1 VFHVT
6 QTSTP
11 PASTRT
17 APAAQD
23 EAPVEASGQMTH
35 REILEALSGLLLA
48 MFVAMLSSTVVTNA
62 LPRIVSDLEG
72 SQTGYTWVVVATLL
86 AMTATT
92 PIWGKLADLFSKKLL
107 VQTALVIYSAGS
119 LIAALAPSME
129 VLIGARVVQG
139 LGVGGLTA
147 LVQVVIA
154 SMVSPRERGRYSGYI
169 GAVFAVATV
178 SGPLIGG
185 VIVDSPLGWRGT
197 FFVGL
202 PIAVAAFI
210 VLQFKL
216 HLPVVKRHVDID
228 YLGATLIIGGVSIL
242 LVWVSLAG
250 NQFAW
255 LSTTTALMVGGGIL
269 VIAAA
274 LYVEARVAKDPI
286 IPLRLFKDRTT
297 SLATAASVLIGVSM
311 FGATVYLSEY
321 FQNARG
327 MSPTEAGLMSVSM
340 VGGLLVSSIVTGR
353 IISNSGVWKR
363 YLVGGMVLVV
373 VGLGLLGTIDAETPL
388 VEVGAFMALLGLG
401 LGATMQ
407 NLVLAVQNNTA
418 QADMGAASSVV
429 AFFRSLGGSIGVS
442 ALGALLSHQVA
453 QKVSDGLAA
462 MGVPAGHSTGSIPD
476 LDSLPAPVRELY
488 ETSFGSATGH
498 LFLVAAPFAF
508 LAFVCIL
515 FIREVPLRTTL
526 DTEPQ
531 EVGGSA
537 VAEAD
542 SQTAAETAR
551 AADAEGA
558 EVTDHADPEHGAHVG
573 RPVVEVTGA
582 HVAEG
587 GKHAGTPQ
595 DEGVPTTASPR

>member
-1 VFHVT
+1 VT
-6 QTSTP
+6 HTSTP
-11 PASTRT
+11 SATPDVPT
-17 APAAQD
+17 
-23 EAPVEASGQMTH
+23 VEAAGQMSH
-35 REILEALSGLLLA
+35 REVLEALSGLLLA

-62 LPRIVSDLEG
+62 LPRIVSDLHG

-107 VQTALVIYSAGS
+107 VQSALVIYSVGS
-119 LIAALAPSME
+119 LIAALAPNME

-178 SGPLIGG
+178 SGPLVGG
-185 VIVDSPLGWRGT
+185 LIVDSPLGWRGT
-197 FFVGL
+197 FFIGL

-210 VLQFKL
+210 VLQAKL
-216 HLPVVKRHVDID
+216 HLPVVKRPVQID
-228 YLGATLIIGGVSIL
+228 YLGATLIAGGVSVL
-242 LVWVSLAG
+242 LIWVTLAGQQFDWVSATS
-250 NQFAW
+250 A
-255 LSTTTALMVGGGIL
+255 ALIVGGL
-269 VIAAA
+269 VLIAAA
-274 LYVEARVAKDPI
+274 LYVEAKVAVEPI

-327 MSPTEAGLMSVSM
+327 MTPTEAGLMSICM

-353 IISNSGVWKR
+353 IITDTGLWKR

-373 VGLGLLGTIDAETPL
+373 VGLTLLGTIDEATPL
-388 VEVGAFMALLGLG
+388 VEVGGFMAVLGLG

-429 AFFRSLGGSIGVS
+429 AFFRSMGGSIGVS
-442 ALGALLSHQVA
+442 ALGAVLSHQVT
-453 QKVSDGLAA
+453 QKVTEGLAA
-462 MGVPAGHSTGSIPD
+462 LGINAGHSSGSIPD
-476 LDSLPAPVRELY
+476 LDQLPAPVRALY
-488 ETSFGSATGH
+488 ESAFGEATGH
-498 LFLVAAPFAF
+498 LFLVAAPFAL
-508 LAFVCIL
+508 LALVCIV

-526 DTEPQ
+526 DHEQPARGHNDPVQTGERI
-531 EVGGSA
+531 
-537 VAEAD
+537 EA
-542 SQTAAETAR
+542 
-551 AADAEGA
+551 
-558 EVTDHADPEHGAHVG
+558 
-573 RPVVEVTGA
+573 
-582 HVAEG
+582 
-587 GKHAGTPQ
+587 
-595 DEGVPTTASPR
+595 GVR